1 MEWLNDLV
9 GGVLYEPEI
18 DDRED
23 AVEDDDVSELSV
35 VVELQSS
42 STVVLLRSLVLF
54 DAVGGVAG

>member
-9 GGVLYEPEI
+9 GGVLYEAEI

-54 DAVGGVAG
+54 GAVGGVAG